1 MAHAHIVSDSDNH
14 FVIDPISRQLSNNS
28 KKTILMKT
36 DHNSEQFTFELP
48 RMVEGHDM
56 SLSNKV
62 EVHYININSK
72 TREQSTGIYNVADFG
87 VDAEDDTKVLGT
99 WLVSREATKYAG
111 SLNFVIRFACL
122 SADNVEEYAWNTAI
136 YAGITI
142 ADTIENTE
150 TVVED
155 YVDIL
160 RQWLDTIE
168 NAGSS
173 GKVYAITDDGTLIDL
188 TEKINNFS
196 TQVNETN
203 TKFEELKTANDQFK
217 EDINQ
222 RIADFEQAVDNN
234 LSDMENKVT
243 NVSDKYNEMSPVFQG
258 LNNDYNIRMPKA
270 EDDILK
276 LMART
281 NFLDDSEL
289 LTGTVNDTVIGTSG
303 RFYIEYYGMTGL
315 LENSTI
321 SFIIHKPEPNST
333 VIGDQDASYGFK
345 TIYAGIIPTN
355 SSDGGKSLVILVY
368 KFAIDT
374 DGKLQI
380 SIIGIEFSTTSGYKG
395 HTITDVASSTS
406 QEISHTFKYKKIS

>member
-62 EVHYININSK
+62 EVHYINISSK

-196 TQVNETN
+196 TQVT
-203 TKFEELKTANDQFK
+203 ELDAKMTDLETANTEFKDTVNGTITEFK
-217 EDINQ
+217 ESVNSEVTGFKEQIIEQQTTLETTVNGFDD
-222 RIADFEQAVDNN
+222 RITIA
-234 LSDMENKVT
+234 ENFST
-243 NVSDKYNEMSPVFQG
+243 IFQ
-258 LNNDYNIRMPKA
+258 
-270 EDDILK
+270 DDH
-276 LMART
+276 M
-281 NFLDDSEL
+281 
-289 LTGTVNDTVIGTSG
+289 LTGTFGKTVIGTEG
-303 RFYIEYYGMTGL
+303 TFLIRYGDSNLILTKK
-315 LENSTI
+315 S
-321 SFIIHKPEPNST
+321 
-333 VIGDQDASYGFK
+333 
-345 TIYAGIIPTN
+345 
-355 SSDGGKSLVILVY
+355 SSDKAVGHI
-368 KFAIDT
+368 FALLPLSGVTNKYAISVT
-374 DGKLQI
+374 EITIENDGKVTGFLGDMSLAETQT
-380 SIIGIEFSTTSGYKG
+380 GTTKPVVNKLIDL
-395 HTITDVASSTS
+395 TNMLP
-406 QEISHTFKYKKIS
+406 TFKYRKLS

>member
-173 GKVYAITDDGTLIDL
+173 GKVYVITDDGTI
-188 TEKINNFS
+188 TELGEMVNNFS
-196 TQVNETN
+196 TQVT
-203 TKFEELKTANDQFK
+203 ELDGKMTDLETANTEFKDTVNGEITEFK
-217 EDINQ
+217 ESVNSEVTGFKESVNSEVNEFKEQITGQQTALETTVNGFND
-222 RIADFEQAVDNN
+222 RITTA
-234 LSDMENKVT
+234 ENFST
-243 NVSDKYNEMSPVFQG
+243 IFQ
-258 LNNDYNIRMPKA
+258 
-270 EDDILK
+270 DDH
-276 LMART
+276 M
-281 NFLDDSEL
+281 
-289 LTGTVNDTVIGTSG
+289 LTGTFGKTVIGTEGTFLIRYAESNLILTKISSSNTAIGHIFALLPLSG
-303 RFYIEYYGMTGL
+303 DTNKYAITVTEIMIEKDGKVTGFAGDMSL
-315 LENSTI
+315 AETQTGTTKPVVNK
-321 SFIIHKPEPNST
+321 IIDLTKPALIT
-333 VIGDQDASYGFK
+333 
-345 TIYAGIIPTN
+345 GIIP
-355 SSDGGKSLVILVY
+355 K
-368 KFAIDT
+368 
-374 DGKLQI
+374 
-380 SIIGIEFSTTSGYKG
+380 
-395 HTITDVASSTS
+395 
-406 QEISHTFKYKKIS
+406 FKYRKLS

>member
-72 TREQSTGIYNVADFG
+72 TRQQSTGIYNVADFG

-173 GKVYAITDDGTLIDL
+173 GKVYVVTDDGTLNEL
-188 TEKINNFS
+188 GETINNFS
-196 TQVNETN
+196 AQLSDTN
-203 TKFEELKTANDQFK
+203 AKFEEIKSANGQFK

-222 RIADFEQAVDNN
+222 RIANFEQAVDNN

-243 NVSDKYNEMSPVFQG
+243 NVSDKYNEMSSVFQG
-258 LNNDYNIRMPKA
+258 FNNDYNIRMPKA

-303 RFYIEYYGMTGL
+303 RFYIEYYGVTGL
-315 LENSTI
+315 MENETI
-321 SFIIHKPEPNST
+321 SCIIHKPEPNTT
-333 VIGDQDASYGFK
+333 VIEGQDVSCGYK
-345 TIYAGIIPTN
+345 TIYSGIIAMGNTA
-355 SSDGGKSLVILVY
+355 GGKSLTIPVY
-368 KFAIDT
+368 KFRIDP

-380 SIIGIEFSTTSGYKG
+380 FIITIEFSTNSGYEG
-395 HTITDVASSTS
+395 HKITNVADSTS
-406 QEISHTFKYKKIS
+406 QGVSHTFKYKKIS

>member
-14 FVIDPISRQLSNNS
+14 FVIDPISRQLNNNS

-62 EVHYININSK
+62 EVHYINISSK

-196 TQVNETN
+196 TQVTELDGKMTDLETSN
-203 TKFEELKTANDQFK
+203 TEFKDTVNGTITEFK
-217 EDINQ
+217 ESVNSEVTVFKESVNSEVTEFKEQITEQQTTLETTVNGFDD
-222 RIADFEQAVDNN
+222 RITTA
-234 LSDMENKVT
+234 ENFAT
-243 NVSDKYNEMSPVFQG
+243 IFQ
-258 LNNDYNIRMPKA
+258 
-270 EDDILK
+270 DDH
-276 LMART
+276 M
-281 NFLDDSEL
+281 
-289 LTGTVNDTVIGTSG
+289 LTGTFGKTVIGTEG
-303 RFYIEYYGMTGL
+303 TFLIRYGDSNLILTKK
-315 LENSTI
+315 S
-321 SFIIHKPEPNST
+321 
-333 VIGDQDASYGFK
+333 
-345 TIYAGIIPTN
+345 
-355 SSDGGKSLVILVY
+355 SSDKAIGHI
-368 KFAIDT
+368 FALLPLSGVTNKYAISVT
-374 DGKLQI
+374 EITIENDGKVTGFLGDMSLAETQT
-380 SIIGIEFSTTSGYKG
+380 GTTKPVVNKLIDL
-395 HTITDVASSTS
+395 TNMLP
-406 QEISHTFKYKKIS
+406 TFKYRKLS

>member
-62 EVHYININSK
+62 EVHYINISSK

-196 TQVNETN
+196 TQVT
-203 TKFEELKTANDQFK
+203 ELDAKMTDLETANTEFKDTVNGTITEFK
-217 EDINQ
+217 ESVNSEVTGFKESVNSEVTGFKEQIIEQQTTLETTVNGFDD
-222 RIADFEQAVDNN
+222 RITIA
-234 LSDMENKVT
+234 ENFST
-243 NVSDKYNEMSPVFQG
+243 IFQ
-258 LNNDYNIRMPKA
+258 
-270 EDDILK
+270 DDH
-276 LMART
+276 M
-281 NFLDDSEL
+281 
-289 LTGTVNDTVIGTSG
+289 LTGTFGKTVIGTEG
-303 RFYIEYYGMTGL
+303 TFLIRYGDSNLILTKK
-315 LENSTI
+315 S
-321 SFIIHKPEPNST
+321 
-333 VIGDQDASYGFK
+333 
-345 TIYAGIIPTN
+345 
-355 SSDGGKSLVILVY
+355 SSDKAVGHI
-368 KFAIDT
+368 FALLPLSGVTNKYAISVT
-374 DGKLQI
+374 EITIENDGKVTGFLGDMSLAETQT
-380 SIIGIEFSTTSGYKG
+380 GTTKPVVNKLIDL
-395 HTITDVASSTS
+395 TNMLP
-406 QEISHTFKYKKIS
+406 TFKYRKLS

>member
-14 FVIDPISRQLSNNS
+14 FVIDPISTQLNNNS

-62 EVHYININSK
+62 EVHYINISSK

-196 TQVNETN
+196 TQVT
-203 TKFEELKTANDQFK
+203 ELDGKMTDLETANIEFKDTVNGTITEFK
-217 EDINQ
+217 ESINNEVTGFKESVNSEVTGFKEQ
-222 RIADFEQAVDNN
+222 ITEQQTTLETTVNGFDDRITTA
-234 LSDMENKVT
+234 ENFAT
-243 NVSDKYNEMSPVFQG
+243 IFQ
-258 LNNDYNIRMPKA
+258 
-270 EDDILK
+270 DDH
-276 LMART
+276 M
-281 NFLDDSEL
+281 
-289 LTGTVNDTVIGTSG
+289 LTGTFGKTVIGTEGTFLIRYGDRNLILTKISSSSTAIGHIFSLLPLSG
-303 RFYIEYYGMTGL
+303 ATNKYAISVTEITIE
-315 LENSTI
+315 
-321 SFIIHKPEPNST
+321 K
-333 VIGDQDASYGFK
+333 
-345 TIYAGIIPTN
+345 
-355 SSDGGKSLVILVY
+355 
-368 KFAIDT
+368 
-374 DGKLQI
+374 DGKVTGFLGDMSLAETQT
-380 SIIGIEFSTTSGYKG
+380 GTTKPVVNKL
-395 HTITDVASSTS
+395 IDLANNLP
-406 QEISHTFKYKKIS
+406 TFKYRKLS

>member
-14 FVIDPISRQLSNNS
+14 FVIDPISRQLNNNS

-62 EVHYININSK
+62 EVHYINISSK

-87 VDAEDDTKVLGT
+87 ADAEDDTKVLGT

-196 TQVNETN
+196 TQVT
-203 TKFEELKTANDQFK
+203 ELDGKMTDLETANTEFKDTVNGTITEFK
-217 EDINQ
+217 ESINNEVTGFKESVNSEVTGFKESVNSEVTGFKEQ
-222 RIADFEQAVDNN
+222 ITEQQTTFESTINEKLKKKWETSDFVTPGRSGTLKLPGPGEYQIKMNASGESPCNAILYWDSSYGSTSSALFFSQLHTFREIVITYDGTINVQNYDLDSNGITAEYDNYAMVTYRK
-234 LSDMENKVT
+234 LSD
-243 NVSDKYNEMSPVFQG
+243 
-258 LNNDYNIRMPKA
+258 
-270 EDDILK
+270 
-276 LMART
+276 
-281 NFLDDSEL
+281 
-289 LTGTVNDTVIGTSG
+289 
-303 RFYIEYYGMTGL
+303 
-315 LENSTI
+315 
-321 SFIIHKPEPNST
+321 
-333 VIGDQDASYGFK
+333 
-345 TIYAGIIPTN
+345 
-355 SSDGGKSLVILVY
+355 
-368 KFAIDT
+368 
-374 DGKLQI
+374 
-380 SIIGIEFSTTSGYKG
+380 
-395 HTITDVASSTS
+395 
-406 QEISHTFKYKKIS
+406 